1 MKNEEQLSA
10 QLQGLRDQFSLRKS
24 SLQDHVGHLEIMR
37 EEVWKFNELTILL
50 PVVLC
55 LNTANMFC
63 LLRGPIPPRH
73 LFVDP
78 TDRDADGEENGIGA
92 TAPTPVDGT

>member
-63 LLRGPIPPRH
+63 LLRGPIPSRH

>member
-37 EEVWKFNELTILL
+37 EEVRCIML
-50 PVVLC
+50 
-55 LNTANMFC
+55 
-63 LLRGPIPPRH
+63 H
-73 LFVDP
+73 Y
-78 TDRDADGEENGIGA
+78 
-92 TAPTPVDGT
+92 

>member
-37 EEVWKFNELTILL
+37 EEVRNNW
-50 PVVLC
+50 
-55 LNTANMFC
+55 
-63 LLRGPIPPRH
+63 
-73 LFVDP
+73 LF
-78 TDRDADGEENGIGA
+78 TKRERFK
-92 TAPTPVDGT
+92 

>member
-37 EEVWKFNELTILL
+37 EEVSSLKMTTKKLN
-50 PVVLC
+50 C
-55 LNTANMFC
+55 LIIIWF
-63 LLRGPIPPRH
+63 
-73 LFVDP
+73 
-78 TDRDADGEENGIGA
+78 A
-92 TAPTPVDGT
+92 T

>member
-37 EEVWKFNELTILL
+37 EEVWLFNEFTILL
-50 PVVLC
+50 LQCSTLSKYWPTVLSWS
-55 LNTANMFC
+55 
-63 LLRGPIPPRH
+63 RH
-73 LFVDP
+73 L
-78 TDRDADGEENGIGA
+78 
-92 TAPTPVDGT
+92 

>member
-37 EEVWKFNELTILL
+37 EEVWKFNEFTILLL

-55 LNTANMFC
+55 LNTANC
-63 LLRGPIPPRH
+63 
-73 LFVDP
+73 FVVVP
-78 TDRDADGEENGIGA
+78 SSVDRDADGEENGIGA